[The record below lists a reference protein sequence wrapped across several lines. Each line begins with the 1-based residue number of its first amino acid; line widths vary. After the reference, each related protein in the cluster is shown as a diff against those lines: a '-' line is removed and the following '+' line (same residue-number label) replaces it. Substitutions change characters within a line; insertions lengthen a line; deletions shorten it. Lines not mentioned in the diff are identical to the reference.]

1 MRWTHDCDSEFGGQA
16 MTFSIAAR
24 DEESGA
30 YGVAVSTKF
39 FGVGS
44 LCPFVEAGVGA
55 VATQAFV
62 NPTFGPRG
70 LRHLAEGSS
79 APEVLDILIAGDEG
93 REHRQL
99 HIVDRQGR
107 AAAWTGK
114 ETVVWAGHSPRAGF
128 SVAGNMLVGEP
139 TIMMMAEAYEANR
152 RIEFAERLLRALEAG
167 QAAGGDKRGRQS
179 AALKVATTEE
189 YLHLDI
195 RVDDHPDPVAELRR
209 LFEEA
214 KREYLPFKQFL
225 PSRARPAGVYDRA
238 LIDRIIQE
246 QAQRDQ
252 ERQAK
257 A

>member
-1 MRWTHDCDSEFGGQA
+1 

-24 DEESGA
+24 DEDTGA
-30 YGVAVSTKF
+30 FGVAVSTKF

-44 LCPFVEAGVGA
+44 LCPFVRAGIGA

-70 LRHLAEGSS
+70 LRLLKEGQS
-79 APEVLDILIAGDEG
+79 AHEVLDVLISSDDG

-99 HIVDRQGR
+99 HLVDRQGGV
-107 AAAWTGK
+107 AAWTGK
-114 ETVVWAGHSPRAGF
+114 ETVSWAGHGPRAGF

-139 TIMMMAEAYEANR
+139 TIMRMAEMYEANQG
-152 RIEFAERLLRALEAG
+152 IEFAERLLRALEAG

-179 AALKVATTEE
+179 AALKVATTEK

-214 KREYLPFKQFL
+214 KKEYLPLKQFL
-225 PSRARPAGVYDRA
+225 PSRAKPAGIYDRA

-246 QAQRDQ
+246 QAQRDR
-252 ERQAK
+252 ERER
-257 A
+257 

>member
-1 MRWTHDCDSEFGGQA
+1 

-24 DEESGA
+24 DDETYA
-30 YGVAVSTKF
+30 FGVAVSTKF

-55 VATQAFV
+55 VATQALV

-70 LRHLAEGSS
+70 LRLLADGRS
-79 APEVLDILIAGDEG
+79 AQEALDLLIASDEG

-99 HIVDRQGR
+99 HLVDRQGR
-107 AAAWTGK
+107 AAAWTGR
-114 ETVVWAGHSPRAGF
+114 ETISWAGHTPSNGY

-139 TIMMMAEAYEANR
+139 TITAMAEVYEANR
-152 RIEFAERLLRALEAG
+152 GIEFAERMLRALEAG

-179 AALKVATTEE
+179 AALKVVMTEE
-189 YLHLDI
+189 YPYLDI

-214 KREYLPFKQFL
+214 KKEYLPFKQFL
-225 PSRARPAGVYDRA
+225 PTRARPAGIYDRA
-238 LIDRIIQE
+238 LIDRLIQE
-246 QAQRDQ
+246 QARR
-252 ERQAK
+252 E
-257 A
+257 

>member
-1 MRWTHDCDSEFGGQA
+1 
-16 MTFSIAAR
+16 MTFSIAGF
-24 DEESGA
+24 DEGTGA
-30 YGVAVSTKF
+30 FGVAVTTKF

-70 LRHLAEGSS
+70 LRLLAEGRS
-79 APEVLDILIAGDEG
+79 AQEVLDSLIQSDEG

-99 HIVDRQGR
+99 HIVDRKGR
-107 AAAWTGK
+107 TAAWTGK
-114 ETVVWAGHSPRAGF
+114 ETVTWAGHSPRKGF

-139 TIMMMAEAYEANR
+139 TIMQMAEAYEANSG
-152 RIEFAERLLRALEAG
+152 IELAERLLRALEAG

-179 AALKVATTEE
+179 AALKVVTTEE
-189 YLHLDI
+189 YPHLDI

-225 PSRARPAGVYDRA
+225 PTRARPAGIYDRA
-238 LIDRIIQE
+238 LIDRIVQE
-246 QAQRDQ
+246 QAQRDK
-252 ERQAK
+252 ERGTP
-257 A
+257 

>member
-1 MRWTHDCDSEFGGQA
+1 

-24 DEESGA
+24 DEDTA
-30 YGVAVSTKF
+30 AFGVAVTTKF

-70 LRHLAEGSS
+70 LRLLAEGRS
-79 APEVLDILIAGDEG
+79 ARETIDALIADDEG

-99 HIVDRQGR
+99 HVVDRAGR
-107 AAAWTGK
+107 AAAWTGG
-114 ETVVWAGHSPRAGF
+114 ETVDWAGHSPRAGF

-139 TIMMMAEAYEANR
+139 TIMKMAEAYEVHR
-152 RIEFAERLLRALEAG
+152 GIEFAERLLRALEAG

-179 AALKVATTEE
+179 AAMKIATTEE
-189 YLHLDI
+189 YPYLDI
-195 RVDDHPDPVAELRR
+195 RVDDHPDPVVELRR
-209 LFEEA
+209 LFEEC

-225 PSRARPAGVYDRA
+225 PTRARPAGIYDRT
-238 LIDRIIQE
+238 LIDRIIKE
-246 QAQRDQ
+246 QAEHDRA
-252 ERQAK
+252 RGK
-257 A
+257 GS

>member
-1 MRWTHDCDSEFGGQA
+1 
-16 MTFSIAAR
+16 MTFSIAAW
-24 DEESGA
+24 DEDSGA
-30 YGVAVSTKF
+30 FGVAVSTKF

-70 LRHLAEGSS
+70 LQLISEGRS
-79 APEVLDILIAGDEG
+79 AQETLDVLIASDDG

-99 HIVDRQGR
+99 HIVDRRGR
-107 AAAWTGK
+107 TAAWTGK
-114 ETVVWAGHSPRAGF
+114 ETVTWAGHSPRDGF

-139 TIMMMAEAYEANR
+139 TIMMMAEAYDANR
-152 RIEFAERLLRALEAG
+152 GIEFAERLLRALEAG

-179 AALKVATTEE
+179 AAMKIATTEV
-189 YLHLDI
+189 YPHLDI
-195 RVDDHPDPVAELRR
+195 RVDDHPDPVVELRR

-214 KREYLPFKQFL
+214 KKEYLPFKQFL
-225 PSRARPAGVYDRA
+225 PSRDRPAGIYERA

-246 QAQRDQ
+246 QAVRDK
-252 ERQAK
+252 ERARGR
-257 A
+257 

>member
-1 MRWTHDCDSEFGGQA
+1 
-16 MTFSIAAR
+16 MTFSVAAR
-24 DEESGA
+24 DEETGA
-30 YGVAVSTKF
+30 FGVAVSTKF

-44 LCPFVEAGVGA
+44 LCPFVRAGIGA

-70 LRHLAEGSS
+70 LRLLKEGQS
-79 APEVLDILIAGDEG
+79 AQEVLDILISSDDG

-99 HIVDRQGR
+99 HLVDRQGR

-114 ETVVWAGHSPRAGF
+114 ETVSWAGHSPRAGF

-139 TIMMMAEAYEANR
+139 TIMRMAEMYEANQG
-152 RIEFAERLLRALEAG
+152 IEFAERLLRALEAG

-189 YLHLDI
+189 YPHLDI

-214 KREYLPFKQFL
+214 KKEYLPLKQFL
-225 PSRARPAGVYDRA
+225 PSRAKPAGIYDRA

-246 QAQRDQ
+246 QAEHDRQR
-252 ERQAK
+252 EAK